1 MTTNTKDEMYKPF
14 SSLSYQILLVIG
26 WWYIIIYAFVETLL
40 LLFKKVAL
48 LFFLFGVESVRNF
61 LGQKGNLTERMLS
74 VVLSLLLTVPVV
86 AGVCYFLWWQTYV
99 LMIDVILSVILLVF
113 LSLQCL
119 FSIFT
124 LFTFKR

>member
-1 MTTNTKDEMYKPF
+1 MTTNTKEFYFVYPF
-14 SSLSYQILLVIG
+14 PNFLS
-26 WWYIIIYAFVETLL
+26 E
-40 LLFKKVAL
+40 VAL